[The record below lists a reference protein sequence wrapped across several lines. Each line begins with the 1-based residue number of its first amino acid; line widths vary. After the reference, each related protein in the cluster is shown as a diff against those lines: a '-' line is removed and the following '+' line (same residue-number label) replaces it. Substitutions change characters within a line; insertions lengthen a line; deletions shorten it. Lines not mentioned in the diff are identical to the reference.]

1 MLVQERVRLNGHLN
15 SGWVCIEKAGH
26 DGGAGSGNGWVR
38 LRVGLCQVRV
48 HELSQRIKSRVQ
60 ELG

>member
-15 SGWVCIEKAGH
+15 SSWVCIEKAGH
-26 DGGAGSGNGWVR
+26 DGGAGSGNGWVG
-38 LRVGLCQVRV
+38 LCVGLCQVRV

>member
-15 SGWVCIEKAGH
+15 RRWVCIEKVGH
-26 DGGAGSGNGWVR
+26 DGGTGSGNGWVG
-38 LRVGLCQVRV
+38 LSVGLRQVRV
-48 HELSQRIKSRVQ
+48 HEVSQRIKSRVQ